1 MTSFIKIHTVVRS
14 DGRTGQFSS
23 AAYTMPS
30 TALQKSTRTSH
41 PQVAT
46 VGGVVCLH
54 LQHHIQN
61 PGPSDRP
68 SSSVHWMTPLSRVA
82 FCIRCTCTQSLSL
95 TFGRG
100 PCLTVLSVCLNHLES
115 TTNRA
120 LLLLSRST
128 MGPPRTVTSKVSA
141 MHPSSRVDR
150 AISAAGFRFG
160 FFDTI
165 TPLHFIWSK
174 HRGVPPAHPLPW
186 SRTWTV

>member
-14 DGRTGQFSS
+14 NGRTGQFSS

-68 SSSVHWMTPLSRVA
+68 SSSVHWMTPLSSGLLHPLHLHPISLSHSWTGPVSDGPVCLSEPFGEHHEPRAVV
-82 FCIRCTCTQSLSL
+82 IVEEYDGPPSNRNLQSLGDASII
-95 TFGRG
+95 
-100 PCLTVLSVCLNHLES
+100 
-115 TTNRA
+115 
-120 LLLLSRST
+120 
-128 MGPPRTVTSKVSA
+128 PR
-141 MHPSSRVDR
+141 
-150 AISAAGFRFG
+150 
-160 FFDTI
+160 
-165 TPLHFIWSK
+165 
-174 HRGVPPAHPLPW
+174 
-186 SRTWTV
+186 

>member
-82 FCIRCTCTQSLSL
+82 FCIRCTCTQSLSHSW
-95 TFGRG
+95 TG
-100 PCLTVLSVCLNHLES
+100 PVSDGPVCLSEPFGEHHEP
-115 TTNRA
+115 RA
-120 LLLLSRST
+120 VVIVEEYDGS
-128 MGPPRTVTSKVSA
+128 PPTVTSKVSA

-174 HRGVPPAHPLPW
+174 HRGVPPVHPLPW